1 MNNFW
6 PGKITLV
13 FKALPVI
20 LPTLTAGTGKIGIR
34 IPAHPVASRLVQR
47 ARSPITGTSA
57 NISGTPGASRISEI
71 DPDIISGV
79 DLILDAGPLK
89 GGSGSTVVDVSEETL
104 KILRK
109 GDISPDQLF
118 AVLNR
123 R

>member
-34 IPAHPVASRLVQR
+34 VPGHKVASCLVHR
-47 ARSPITGTSA
+47 VKGPITGTSA
-57 NISGTPGASRISEI
+57 NISGSPGASRISEI
-71 DPDIISGV
+71 DSAIIFGV
-79 DLILDAGPLK
+79 DLILDAGPLI
-89 GGSGSTVVDVSEETL
+89 GGSGSTVVDVSGETP

-109 GDISPDQLF
+109 GEISPEQLF